1 MGDFRSDGSGKGCP
15 PPFLFAVIFCAA
27 AVLASLPA
35 RALAAETLTAAV
47 AANFMLPFKEIAAAF
62 ESETKIKVQGTFSS
76 TGNLYAQTLS
86 GAPYDVFL
94 SADEKAP
101 GKLYEQGL
109 SEKPFVYATGR
120 AVLWGEGKSCG
131 AKDWKEALRRKGIR
145 KIGLANPATA
155 PYGTAAEAALK
166 KSGLW
171 KEVSGR
177 LVIAQNVGQ
186 AFQYAVSGGTDMS
199 FCALSSARSERGLKG
214 CCYLIEEAPPIK
226 QSACLIK
233 RSPGEKEALHFLKFL
248 DSPRAIEIKKRYG
261 YI

>member
-1 MGDFRSDGSGKGCP
+1 MWNFRTGGPGKGCP
-15 PPFLFAVIFCAA
+15 PLFLFAVLLCAA
-27 AVLASLPA
+27 AVLAIHPA
-35 RALAAETLTAAV
+35 RTHAAGTLKAAV
-47 AANFMLPFKEIAAAF
+47 AANFMLPFKEIAMAF
-62 ESETKIKVQGTFSS
+62 ESETKIKVEGTFSS

-86 GAPYDVFL
+86 GAPYDIFL

-131 AKDWKEALRRKGIR
+131 AKDWIEALRRKGIR

-155 PYGTAAEAALK
+155 PYGTAAEAALNK
-166 KSGLW
+166 IGLW
-171 KEVSGR
+171 KEVSRR

-186 AFQYAVSGGTDMS
+186 AFQYAVTGGTDLS
-199 FCALSSARSERGLKG
+199 FCALSSALSERGMKG
-214 CCYLIEEAPPIK
+214 CYYLVGEAPPVK
-226 QSACLIK
+226 QAACLIK
-233 RSPGEKEALHFLKFL
+233 RSPGKKAAARFLKFL
-248 DSPRAIEIKKRYG
+248 DSPKAIEIKKRYG